1 MLRPRPWRRPM
12 VARQHSEG
20 HRQASWLELLFDL
33 SFVVAVAQAAREFEH
48 ALAAGHPGSGL
59 VSYLLVFAA
68 IWWAWMAFTWFA
80 NVFDTDDVPYR
91 LLMLVMIAG
100 SLGLA
105 AGVPQLAQL
114 DFRIGVI
121 SYVVMRLAYV
131 LQWLRVFRTGDPVWR
146 PVALKIIVLTT
157 INQAGWVLFLWVP
170 LEWRVPVF
178 VVWFAVDVATPI
190 LAGWDARMGG
200 HRGHIV
206 ERYGLFTLI
215 VLGESIAAATVAVGG
230 AINTE
235 VAAVPLLTLAVG
247 GLILVFSLWWIYFDF
262 STGRAP
268 DARPSAADRLGLRP
282 LFLVCRSRRDRRR
295 ARARSGLDH
304 GPGAHRAARARRRAR
319 RRRRRRRRA
328 PHDRDDRGRSRAPLR
343 FAPSAHEGR
352 RRGRRDRR
360 RARRAA
366 LTVPGAV
373 LLTALVLAAAVAHAV
388 LLEQRLHR
396 HTPRKPL
403 DKPNRPRSQRQ
414 SSPPTSRYRAR
425 SARHRS

>member
-12 VARQHSEG
+12 VARDHSEG

-131 LQWLRVFRTGDPVWR
+131 LQWVRVFRNGDPVWR

-170 LEWRVPVF
+170 LEWRVRGVRR
-178 VVWFAVDVATPI
+178 VVR
-190 LAGWDARMGG
+190 GRRRDADT
-200 HRGHIV
+200 RG
-206 ERYGLFTLI
+206 L
-215 VLGESIAAATVAVGG
+215 
-230 AINTE
+230 
-235 VAAVPLLTLAVG
+235 
-247 GLILVFSLWWIYFDF
+247 
-262 STGRAP
+262 GRAHGR
-268 DARPSAADRLGLRP
+268 ASRPH
-282 LFLVCRSRRDRRR
+282 RR
-295 ARARSGLDH
+295 ALWTVHAD
-304 GPGAHRAARARRRAR
+304 RARRVDRGRDGR
-319 RRRRRRRRA
+319 RRRRDQ
-328 PHDRDDRGRSRAPLR
+328 HGGRS
-343 FAPSAHEGR
+343 G
-352 RRGRRDRR
+352 
-360 RARRAA
+360 
-366 LTVPGAV
+366 
-373 LLTALVLAAAVAHAV
+373 AAAHARGGRAHRRV
-388 LLEQRLHR
+388 QPVVDLLRLQHG
-396 HTPRKPL
+396 
-403 DKPNRPRSQRQ
+403 
-414 SSPPTSRYRAR
+414 
-425 SARHRS
+425 

>member
-33 SFVVAVAQAAREFEH
+33 SFVVAVAQAASEFEH

-59 VSYLLVFAA
+59 VSYFLVFAA

-131 LQWLRVFRTGDPVWR
+131 LQWVRVFRNGDPVWR

-157 INQAGWVLFLWVP
+157 ISQAGWVLFLWVP

-178 VVWFAVDVATPI
+178 VVWFAGDVATPI
-190 LAGWDARMGG
+190 LAGWDARTGG

-230 AINTE
+230 AISTE
-235 VAAVPLLTLAVG
+235 VAAVPLLTLAAG
-247 GLILVFSLWWIYFDF
+247 GLIVVFSLWWIYFDF

-268 DARPSAADRLGLRP
+268 ELGRVP
-282 LFLVCRSRRDRRR
+282 QIVWGYGHYFLFAGHRRDRRR
-295 ARARSGLDH
+295 ARTRCGMDH
-304 GPGAHRAARARRRAR
+304 GSGAYRVARARRCAR
-319 RRRRRRRRA
+319 RRHRRRRGA
-328 PHDRDDRGRSRAPLR
+328 PHDRADRGRGRAPLR
-343 FAPSAHEGR
+343 DAPSAHEGR

-360 RARRAA
+360 RTRRAGSH
-366 LTVPGAV
+366 GARQRAV
-373 LLTALVLAAAVAHAV
+373 DGARPSRTRGPCSAA
-388 LLEQRLHR
+388 
-396 HTPRKPL
+396 
-403 DKPNRPRSQRQ
+403 
-414 SSPPTSRYRAR
+414 RAP
-425 SARHRS
+425 SA

>member
-12 VARQHSEG
+12 VAREHSEG

-33 SFVVAVAQAAREFEH
+33 SFVVAVAQAASQFEH

-59 VSYLLVFAA
+59 VSYFLVFAA

-131 LQWLRVFRTGDPVWR
+131 LQWVRVFRNGDPVWR

-157 INQAGWVLFLWVP
+157 ISQAGWVLFLWVP

-178 VVWFAVDVATPI
+178 IVWFAVDVATPI
-190 LAGWDARMGG
+190 LAGWDARTGG

-230 AINTE
+230 AISTE
-235 VAAVPLLTLAVG
+235 VAAVPLLTLAAG
-247 GLILVFSLWWIYFDF
+247 GLIVVFSLWWIYFDF

-268 DARPSAADRLGLRP
+268 ELGRVPQIVWGYGHYFLFAGLAAIGAGLALAVAWITDPAHIALPERGVA
-282 LFLVCRSRRDRRR
+282 LVVGTAVAVVLLTIALIEAAAEHRYETRH
-295 ARARSGLDH
+295 LLTKV
-304 GPGAHRAARARRRAR
+304 GAAAAAIGAALA
-319 RRRRRRRRA
+319 A
-328 PHDRDDRGRSRAPLR
+328 P
-343 FAPSAHEGR
+343 
-352 RRGRRDRR
+352 
-360 RARRAA
+360 A
-366 LTVPGAV
+366 LTVPGSV
-373 LLTALVLAAAVAHAV
+373 LLTGLVLAAAVAHAV
-388 LLEQRLHR
+388 LLEQRLHGHAQHSEVSVR
-396 HTPRKPL
+396 
-403 DKPNRPRSQRQ
+403 
-414 SSPPTSRYRAR
+414 SSPASNRGD
-425 SARHRS
+425 

>member
-12 VARQHSEG
+12 VAREHSEG

-33 SFVVAVAQAAREFEH
+33 SFVVAVAQAASAFEH

-59 VSYLLVFAA
+59 VSYLLVFSA

-131 LQWLRVFRTGDPVWR
+131 LQWFRVLRTGDPVWR
-146 PVALKIIVLTT
+146 PVALKIILLTT
-157 INQAGWVLFLWVP
+157 FNQAGWVLFLWVP
-170 LEWRVPVF
+170 LEWRIPVF
-178 VVWFAVDVATPI
+178 VFWFAVDVATPI
-190 LAGWDARMGG
+190 LAGWDARTGG

-235 VAAVPLLTLAVG
+235 VAEVPLLTLAVG
-247 GLILVFSLWWIYFDF
+247 GLIVVFCLWWMYFDF

-268 DARPSAADRLGLRP
+268 ALGRAAQIVWGYGHYFLFAGLAAIGAGLALAVGWITDAGHIALPERGVALVVGAAVAVVLLTVAVIESAAE
-282 LFLVCRSRRDRRR
+282 
-295 ARARSGLDH
+295 
-304 GPGAHRAARARRRAR
+304 HRYETRHVLIKVAVAAAAVAAALA
-319 RRRRRRRRA
+319 A
-328 PHDRDDRGRSRAPLR
+328 P
-343 FAPSAHEGR
+343 
-352 RRGRRDRR
+352 
-360 RARRAA
+360 A
-366 LTVPGAV
+366 LTVPGSV
-373 LLTALVLAAAVAHAV
+373 LVTGLALAAAVGYAV
-388 LLEQRLHR
+388 LAENRL
-396 HTPRKPL
+396 
-403 DKPNRPRSQRQ
+403 Q
-414 SSPPTSRYRAR
+414 AR
-425 SARHRS
+425 TQP